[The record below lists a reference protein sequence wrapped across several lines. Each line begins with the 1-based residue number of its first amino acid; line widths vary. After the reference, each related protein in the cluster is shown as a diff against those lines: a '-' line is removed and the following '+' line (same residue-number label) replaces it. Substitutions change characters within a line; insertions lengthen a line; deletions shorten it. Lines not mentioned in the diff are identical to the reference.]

1 MVKRPTK
8 RRRDFFSVESLRE
21 EVNEEI
27 SSKDIANTILTELRR
42 INLKRVG
49 NVSPDV
55 VFALM
60 VKFGL
65 SFICEIACVAPSLL
79 LLPVQ
84 STKILRPQLD
94 DDEAGCIFQSLGR
107 LANFKVPDVES
118 EFHVF
123 SPPCQKCIMCHTT
136 TW

>member
-1 MVKRPTK
+1 MEKRPAK

-27 SSKDIANTILTELRR
+27 SSEDIADTILTELRR

-55 VFALM
+55 FFALM

-79 LLPVQ
+79 LLPVEVSMQ
-84 STKILRPQLD
+84 VIKILRPQLD

-107 LANFKVPDVES
+107 LVNFKVPVLS
-118 EFHVF
+118 VSSMFFLRHVR
-123 SPPCQKCIMCHTT
+123 SA
-136 TW
+136 